1 MVLPRVVLTGLH
13 ELAFSID
20 ADDDTLTDALARLV
34 THLRRSALS
43 YTGLQLTIVS
53 DGSPVT
59 LTHHVGANAPPATS
73 LRVAWAA
80 LVPES
85 DGDSH
90 VIFYAARPGAFV
102 DLAADL
108 SYALGIPTGS
118 PRSPPVDGA
127 ANAHE
132 DRAAIEL
139 DGDLALE
146 TPRSG
151 LTGLAEL
158 STINRAVGFLI
169 GQGHLPEHAHE
180 ILRRGAAGAG
190 VDIHVF
196 AATLLHR

>member
-1 MVLPRVVLTGLH
+1 MVLPRVVLTDLR

-20 ADDDTLTDALARLV
+20 ADDDTVADALARLV
-34 THLRRSALS
+34 THLRRTASS
-43 YTGLQLTIVS
+43 YTGLQLTIMS
-53 DGSPVT
+53 DSSPVT
-59 LTHHVGANAPPATS
+59 LTHYATANAPPATS
-73 LRVAWAA
+73 LRLALAA
-80 LVPES
+80 LVPHA

-90 VIFYAARPGAFV
+90 VTFYAARAGAFV

-118 PRSPPVDGA
+118 PRSAPVDGA

-139 DGDLALE
+139 DGDLALD

-158 STINRAVGFLI
+158 STINRAIGFLI

-190 VDIHVF
+190 VDLHIF